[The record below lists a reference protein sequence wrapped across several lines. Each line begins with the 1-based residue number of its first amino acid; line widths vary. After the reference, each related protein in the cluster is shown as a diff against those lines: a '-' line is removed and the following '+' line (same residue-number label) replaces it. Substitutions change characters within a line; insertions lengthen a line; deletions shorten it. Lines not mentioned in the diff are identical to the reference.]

1 MQLTTSKERPF
12 AAQLWKTFAV
22 VAAALIALI
31 FTEVFAWHT
40 DSSEEI
46 WAIGVFQ
53 VAFELLLALA
63 VCYGVYQNKLSLDS
77 SIQSGESTKQ
87 QLQLLGAALEAAAN
101 AILITD
107 SNANIVWVNQAFLEL
122 TGYTREEIIGQ
133 NPRILKAS
141 EPDDVSYEELWAT
154 IRSGNVWRGEMK
166 NAKKDGTI
174 YDAEMTVT
182 PVLSRGQI
190 ANFVATR
197 QDVTE
202 RKKLEE
208 QYRQAQ
214 KMEAVGRLAGGVAHD
229 FNNILAVINGYCE
242 LLTAGTNLD
251 KTAIHQ
257 IDQIHIAGK
266 RAATLT
272 MQLLAFSRKQIMQP
286 QIIEVRDAVRKL
298 SGMLQRLLGEDIE
311 LILKFPEQDIRAN
324 LDPGQLDQV
333 IMNLV
338 VNSRDA
344 MPDGGRLIIEVDTC
358 ELDQA
363 YSVFHRPVNPG
374 RYVRLTVSDTGYG
387 MAPDILPKIFDPF
400 FTTKGELKGT
410 GLGLSIVYGIVKQS
424 GGNIW
429 VYSELGAGTS
439 FRIYFPLETSDMQTS
454 SEPHAI
460 GSLKGSETV
469 LVAEDDEALRK
480 MMSLSLTNM
489 GYSVLEAADGQ
500 RAVDILE
507 NFGNKIDLL
516 ITDMIMPVVGGR
528 ALAEQML
535 TKLPKVKVLY
545 TSGYTHDGR
554 IHSGP
559 LRPGEA
565 FLQKPFALSELGKK
579 IRELLD
585 ERAL

>member
-1 MQLTTSKERPF
+1 MHVTTSKEQPV
-12 AAQLWKTFAV
+12 AAQSWKTFAV
-22 VAAALIALI
+22 VAAALVALI
-31 FTEVFAWHT
+31 LTEVFAWHT
-40 DSSEEI
+40 YSSEELWVI
-46 WAIGVFQ
+46 RVFQ

-63 VCYGVYQNKLSLDS
+63 VCYEIHQNRLSLAR
-77 SIQSGESTKQ
+77 SIQRGESTKQ

-101 AILITD
+101 AIVITD
-107 SNANIVWVNQAFLEL
+107 FNANIVWVNRAFLEL

-141 EPDDVSYEELWAT
+141 GPDDASYEQLWAT

-166 NAKKDGTI
+166 NVKKDGTI
-174 YDAEMTVT
+174 YDADMTVT
-182 PVLSRGQI
+182 PVLSQGQI
-190 ANFVATR
+190 VNFVAIR

-242 LLTAGTNLD
+242 LLEASTMLD
-251 KTAIHQ
+251 KTTIHQ
-257 IDQIHIAGK
+257 IEQIHVAGK
-266 RAATLT
+266 RAAMLT

-286 QIIEVRDAVRKL
+286 QIIDVRDAVRKL
-298 SGMLQRLLGEDIE
+298 SGLLQRLLGEDIE
-311 LILKFPEQDIRAN
+311 LTLKFSEQDTRAN

-344 MPDGGRLIIEVDTC
+344 MPDGGRLIIEVDAC
-358 ELDQA
+358 ELDHA
-363 YSVFHRPVNPG
+363 YSLLHRPVNPG

-387 MAPDILPKIFDPF
+387 IAPDILPKIFDPF

-439 FRIYFPLETSDMQTS
+439 FKIYFPLETSDVQAS
-454 SEPHAI
+454 NEPHAI
-460 GSLKGSETV
+460 GSLQGSETV

-489 GYSVLEAADGQ
+489 GYSVLEAADGHC
-500 RAVDILE
+500 ASDLIE
-507 NFGNKIDLL
+507 NSDKKIDLL
-516 ITDMIMPVVGGR
+516 ITDMIMPIVGGR

-535 TKLPKVKVLY
+535 AKFPDLKVLY

-554 IHSGP
+554 IHSRA
-559 LRPGEA
+559 LRSGEA

-585 ERAL
+585 QRAL